1 MGSHAHVIVVGGAD
15 RHLELA
21 VDRIDELERR
31 WSRFVPTSEV
41 CRLNASAGRAESV
54 SRDTVVLVAR
64 AVDAWQLTGGAFDP
78 TLLDALEQL
87 GYDRTFTD
95 IADRER
101 DHGLAPMLAVDRPAP
116 TDIRVGEDAVC
127 LPPGMRFDPGG
138 IGKGLAADLVAEL
151 LLAEG
156 AAGALVNLGGD
167 VRVVGL
173 GPTGDAWTVGIEHP
187 VVADPIALVGLR
199 SGAVA
204 TSTILKRSWRVGD
217 EVRHHL
223 IDPHTGWPADSD
235 VALASIIAGEGWRA
249 EVLAKAALL
258 RGADRA
264 FDLLG
269 DGTAG
274 LVVGRDGTVHVSPNF
289 THYTGGVVPPGPI
302 GAR

>member
-1 MGSHAHVIVVGGAD
+1 MGSHVHVIVVGGDAE
-15 RHLELA
+15 HLDLA
-21 VDRIDELERR
+21 ATRVDELERR

-41 CRLNASAGRAESV
+41 CRINAAAGHAEAV
-54 SRDTVVLVAR
+54 SPDTVLLVAR
-64 AVDAWQLTGGAFDP
+64 AVEAWQLTGGAFDP
-78 TLLDALEQL
+78 TLLDALEQA
-87 GYDRTFTD
+87 GYDRTFAD
-95 IADRER
+95 LVDREAGER
-101 DHGLAPMLAVDRPAP
+101 LAPMLAVDRPAP
-116 TDIRVGEDAVC
+116 SDIRVGEGAVC
-127 LPPGMRFDPGG
+127 LPPGVRFDPGG

-156 AAGALVNLGGD
+156 AGGALVNLGGD
-167 VRVVGL
+167 VRVAGL
-173 GPTGDAWTVGIEHP
+173 GPTGAAWTVGIEHP
-187 VVADPIALVGLR
+187 AATEPIALVGLR

-223 IDPHTGWPADSD
+223 IDPHTGWPTDSD
-235 VALASIIAGEGWRA
+235 VALASVIAGEGWQA

-264 FDLLG
+264 FDLLI

-274 LVVGRDGTVHVSPNF
+274 LVVGRDGTVHVSATF
-289 THYTGGVVPPGPI
+289 TTYTGGVAPHGPI